1 MTDKL
6 MQFEVNFR
14 PAKRRIRGVHQPD
27 VAYQLA
33 AETAADATAYAR
45 SLINGEHPGYLHTK
59 TREIVA

>member
-1 MTDKL
+1 MK
-6 MQFEVNFR
+6 QFEVNFR
-14 PAKRRIRGVHQPD
+14 PAKRRIGGVHQPD

-59 TREIVA
+59 TRELAQ